1 MNTECTPDQ
10 LEFQGFKKQ
19 KVIVKHDAEISSSDG
34 GLLLLREIE
43 KKYSVIKQLSKCFID
58 NRNQSYVRHSLK
70 TLLTQRI
77 FGLCQGYEDL
87 NDHDQWRS
95 DPLLALACEI
105 DTDKIAAGKSTL
117 NRLELGKE
125 ITEEYGDRYNKIRL
139 R

>member
-1 MNTECTPDQ
+1 M
-10 LEFQGFKKQ
+10 L
-19 KVIVKHDAEISSSDG
+19 EISSSDG

-43 KKYSVIKQLSKCFID
+43 KKYSVINQLLECFID
-58 NRNQSYVRHSLK
+58 NRNQSYVQHSLR

-77 FGLCQGYEDL
+77 FGVSQGYEDL

-105 DTDKIAAGKSTL
+105 DTDKIAACKSTL

-125 ITEEYGDRYNKIRL
+125 ITEEYGDRYNKIHL
-139 R
+139 RRGTNRKPVHKAIS